1 MLNKIL
7 LELREE
13 MSLSQELA
21 AQKMKISRSALG
33 YYERGERQPDA
44 TFIIKAAEFYNVT
57 TDYLLG
63 LSEYR
68 SIENEAV
75 AKSAGLVLSDKAI
88 DFLKSC
94 PPELLPTLDL
104 LLSDPNLKDF
114 LLEIMAYIYSLEYG
128 KSSESVDIISH
139 KLNEVGNSFI
149 LPEAVSR
156 LLPRLQLLKTV
167 NALELLLSSIKKAK
181 YGRQDPGIGN

>member
-1 MLNKIL
+1 MLSKIL

-13 MSLSQELA
+13 RGLSQELA
-21 AQKMKISRSALG
+21 ARKMEISRSALG

-44 TFIIKAAEFYNVT
+44 MFIIKASELYNVT

-68 SIENEAV
+68 SIENEAI
-75 AKSAGLVLSDKAI
+75 AKSARLTLSDRAI

-104 LLSDPNLKDF
+104 LLSDPNIEDF
-114 LLEIMAYIYSLEYG
+114 MLEIMTYIYSLEHG
-128 KSSESVDIISH
+128 KSSESVDIICH
-139 KLNEVGNSFI
+139 KLNEAGSSFI
-149 LPEAVSR
+149 PPKAVTR
-156 LLPRLQLLKTV
+156 LLPLLQLLKV
-167 NALELLLSSIKKAK
+167 VDALERLLSSMKEAK
-181 YGRQDPGIGN
+181 YGRKDPITGK